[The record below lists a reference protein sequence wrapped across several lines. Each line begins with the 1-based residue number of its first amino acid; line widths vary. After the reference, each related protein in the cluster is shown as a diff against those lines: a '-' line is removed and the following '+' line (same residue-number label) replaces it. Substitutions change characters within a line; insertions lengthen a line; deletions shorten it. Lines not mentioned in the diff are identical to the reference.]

1 MGKKAN
7 YFLGLLSGIA
17 LAIVAW
23 FALSM
28 ALPFWF
34 GMFGNAQVPG
44 VSVAPTTATAVAELE
59 AADIMQKLNHIHQII
74 ETNFIGDFD
83 LELAI
88 ETMFAGFVYGAGDP
102 YTVHMDERTFASFR
116 EETEGS
122 FIGIG
127 VSITVDVTDNRI
139 LIISPFEGSPAFEA
153 GILPGDK
160 IVRING
166 YEVFGDGINEAIRMM
181 RGEVGT
187 EVIVT
192 IYRESNSTTFDV
204 PIIRDVIEVET
215 VRSNVLA
222 NNIGYIRISQFDRV
236 TYEQFV
242 NAYERLISENVGGLI
257 LDLRNNPGGLLDVVN
272 NITNMLVPEGIITY
286 TEDAQGRRVYVPSDS
301 RQIEIPLVVLVN
313 GNSASASEVLS
324 GAVQDTGVGEILGT
338 TTFGKGLVQNIFPLR
353 DGSAVKVTV
362 QRYFTPAGRSI
373 HGEGLVP
380 DHYVEM
386 DVELTNNLMRLDQV
400 DDVQLQEAIRVI
412 NGMMRP

>member
-7 YFLGLLSGIA
+7 YFLGLLSGVA
-17 LAIVAW
+17 LMVVVWVALVTWGWTAGIVSEGR
-23 FALSM
+23 FT
-28 ALPFWF
+28 
-34 GMFGNAQVPG
+34 PG
-44 VSVAPTTATAVAELE
+44 TTSPTASAAAAELE
-59 AADIMQKLNHIHQII
+59 STDIMTKLNHIHQII

-83 LELAI
+83 LEIAI
-88 ETMFAGFVYGAGDP
+88 EMMFAGFVYGAGDP
-102 YTVHMDERTFASFR
+102 YTVYMDQVTFASFR

-181 RGEVGT
+181 RGEAGT
-187 EVIVT
+187 EVVVT
-192 IYRESNSTTFDV
+192 IYRESNGNTFDV

-215 VRSNVLA
+215 VRSDVLA

-242 NAYERLISENVGGLI
+242 SAYERLLDQNINGLI

-286 TEDAQGRRVYVPSDS
+286 TEDAQGRRVYVPSDE
-301 RQIEIPLVVLVN
+301 RYIEIPLIVLVN

-324 GAVQDTGVGEILGT
+324 GAVLDTGVGELLGT

-362 QRYFTPAGRSI
+362 QRYYTPSGRSI
-373 HGEGLVP
+373 HGEGITP
-380 DHYVEM
+380 NHYVEM
-386 DVELTNNLMRLDQV
+386 DVELTNNLMRISQEE
-400 DDVQLQEAIRVI
+400 DVQLQEAISI
-412 NGMMRP
+412 MNGMIQR

>member
-7 YFLGLLSGIA
+7 YFLGLLSGMA
-17 LAIVAW
+17 LMVVAW
-23 FALSM
+23 VAL
-28 ALPFWF
+28 
-34 GMFGNAQVPG
+34 
-44 VSVAPTTATAVAELE
+44 VAFDGGGDAPRLNVTQATAAAAELE
-59 AADIMQKLNHIHQII
+59 TTDITQKLNHIHQII

-83 LELAI
+83 LEVAI

-102 YTVHMDERTFASFR
+102 YTVYMDQVAFAAFR

-127 VSITVDVTDNRI
+127 VSITVDATDNRI

-153 GILPGDK
+153 GLLPADK

-187 EVIVT
+187 EVVVT
-192 IYRESNSTTFDV
+192 IYRESDGTTFDV

-215 VRSNVLA
+215 VRSDVLPG
-222 NNIGYIRISQFDRV
+222 NIGYIRISQFDRV
-236 TYEQFV
+236 TDEQFF
-242 NAYERLISENVGGLI
+242 NAYERLMAQNVGGLI

-272 NITNMLVPEGIITY
+272 NITGRLIPRDEIITY
-286 TEDAQGRRVYVPSDS
+286 TIDAQGHRNDMRS
-301 RQIEIPLVVLVN
+301 RSEGQINIPLIVLVN

-324 GAVQDTGVGEILGT
+324 GAVLDHGVGELLGT

-362 QRYFTPAGRSI
+362 QRYYTPSGTSI
-373 HGEGLVP
+373 HGEGITP
-380 DHYVEM
+380 THYVEM
-386 DVELTNNLMRLDQV
+386 DTELTNNLMRISHEE
-400 DDVQLQEAIRVI
+400 DVQLQEAISVI
-412 NGMMRP
+412 NEMIGR

>member
-7 YFLGLLSGIA
+7 YLLGLLSGMA
-17 LAIVAW
+17 LMVVAW
-23 FALSM
+23 VAFMS
-28 ALPFWF
+28 FD
-34 GMFGNAQVPG
+34 GVPTP
-44 VSVAPTTATAVAELE
+44 VRTVAPTAAAAAAELE
-59 AADIMQKLNHIHQII
+59 AANVMQKLSHIHQII
-74 ETNFIGDFD
+74 ESNFIGDFD
-83 LELAI
+83 LELAV

-102 YTVHMDERTFASFR
+102 YTVYMDRETFASFR

-160 IVRING
+160 IIRING

-181 RGEVGT
+181 RGEAGT
-187 EVIVT
+187 EVVVT
-192 IYRESNSTTFDV
+192 IYRESNGTTFDV

-215 VRSNVLA
+215 VRSNVLE

-242 NAYERLISENVGGLI
+242 TAYERLLDQNVQGLI

-286 TEDAQGRRVYVPSDS
+286 TEDAQGRRVYVPSDE
-301 RQIEIPLVVLVN
+301 RHIEIPLIVLVN

-324 GAVQDTGVGEILGT
+324 GAVLDTGVGELLGT

-362 QRYFTPAGRSI
+362 QRYYTPSGRSI
-373 HGEGLVP
+373 HGEGITP
-380 DHYVEM
+380 NHYVEM
-386 DVELTNNLMRLDQV
+386 DVELTNNLMRLSQEE
-400 DDVQLQEAIRVI
+400 DVQLQEAIVI
-412 NGMMRP
+412 MNGMIGQ

>member
-7 YFLGLLSGIA
+7 YFLGLLSGVA
-17 LAIVAW
+17 LMVVVWVA
-23 FALSM
+23 FLSVDTVQT
-28 ALPFWF
+28 P
-34 GMFGNAQVPG
+34 VRD
-44 VSVAPTTATAVAELE
+44 APTAAAAAAELDG
-59 AADIMQKLNHIHQII
+59 ADILEKLHHIHRII
-74 ETNFIGDFD
+74 ENNFIGDFD

-88 ETMFAGFVYGAGDP
+88 EMMFAGFVYGAGDP
-102 YTVHMDERTFASFR
+102 YTVYMDEVTFAAFR

-181 RGEVGT
+181 RGEAGT

-192 IYRESNSTTFDV
+192 IYRESNGTTFDV
-204 PIIRDVIEVET
+204 PIIRAVIEVET
-215 VRSNVLA
+215 VRSSVLEG
-222 NNIGYIRISQFDRV
+222 NIGYIRISQFDRV

-242 NAYERLISENVGGLI
+242 TAYERLMEQNVGGLI
-257 LDLRNNPGGLLDVVN
+257 LDVRNNPGGLLDVVN

-286 TEDAQGRRVYVPSDS
+286 TEDAQGRRVYIPSDS

-324 GAVQDTGVGEILGT
+324 GAVLDTGVGELLGT

-353 DGSAVKVTV
+353 DGSAIKVTV
-362 QRYFTPAGRSI
+362 QRYYTPSGISI
-373 HGEGLVP
+373 HGEGITP
-380 DHYVEM
+380 NHYVEM
-386 DVELTNNLMRLDQV
+386 DVELTNNLMRLTIEE
-400 DDVQLQEAIRVI
+400 DVQLQEAISVI
-412 NGMMRP
+412 GEMIGR